1 MEFVINNG
9 VLEDIV
15 NPETDVV
22 IPFGVT
28 SLSPSVFDSN
38 KVTKNVYFPAS
49 LTDCGKHRSI
59 CFRHQE
65 NIYVDPDNPVYSSYN
80 GVLYNKEQTILINCP
95 VGKKGK
101 YKTSPTTKII
111 ARDAFCCSNLKELVL
126 NNGLKRIHRW
136 AFADDCIQKP
146 ILIPRSVSHISSR
159 AFAREYSLGSVI
171 VYPGSYAHEYAKD
184 NKYIRFCCKQNIFDI
199 ANKVIDTTISS
210 LMKSIKKIWIKKS
223 NLPLYT
229 LKRDVLEL
237 NIRTGGLL
245 HRERFGY
252 GLIWSLYDDGTLK
265 ISGFGAMP
273 DYINHW
279 DSYFGEGQPP
289 WIGCEKYGVMPY
301 KLVIDNGI
309 TYIGN
314 NAFESFGCLKE
325 VYIADTVTKLGK
337 MSFFDCFHID
347 KINIPTHM
355 DIENFDYAELPLY
368 HNKQY
373 DRIGNILVKK
383 K

>member
-9 VLEDIV
+9 VLEDII

-22 IPFGVT
+22 IPLGVT
-28 SLSPSVFDSN
+28 SLSPSAFGSN

-49 LTDCGKHRSI
+49 LTDCGKHSSI
-59 CFRHQE
+59 CFRYQE
-65 NIYVDPDNPVYSSYN
+65 NIYVDPDNPEYSSYN

-171 VYPGSYAHEYAKD
+171 VYLGSYAHEYAKD
-184 NKYIRFCCKQNIFDI
+184 NKYIRFSCKQNIFDI
-199 ANKVIDTTISS
+199 AKKVIDTTISS

-229 LKRDVLEL
+229 LKRDVLEP
-237 NIRTGGLL
+237 NMRTGGLL
-245 HRERFGY
+245 HRESFGY

-368 HNKQY
+368 YNKQY

-383 K
+383 

>member
-1 MEFVINNG
+1 MDFVINNG
-9 VLEDIV
+9 VLEDII

-22 IPFGVT
+22 IPLGVT
-28 SLSPSVFDSN
+28 SLSPSAFGSN

-49 LTDCGKHRSI
+49 LIDCGKHSSI

-65 NIYVDPDNPVYSSYN
+65 NIYVDPNNPEYSSYN

-95 VGKKGK
+95 MGKKGK
-101 YKTSPTTKII
+101 YQTSPSTKII
-111 ARDAFCCSNLKELVL
+111 AREAFCCSNLKELVL
-126 NNGLKRIHRW
+126 NSGLKRIHRW

-159 AFAREYSLGSVI
+159 AFEGEYSFGSII
-171 VYPGSYAHEYAKD
+171 VYPDSYAHEYAKSID
-184 NKYIRFCCKQNIFDI
+184 YIRYRCKQNIFDI
-199 ANKVIDTTISS
+199 VKKYIDTTISS
-210 LMKSIKKIWIKKS
+210 IKKQLKKIRVKNINQS
-223 NLPLYT
+223 LYT
-229 LKRDVLEL
+229 LKEDTIQQNRYIGE
-237 NIRTGGLL
+237 LL
-245 HRERFGY
+245 HRESFGC
-252 GLIWSLYDDGTLK
+252 GLIWSLYDDGTLE
-265 ISGFGAMP
+265 ISGLGVMP
-273 DYINHW
+273 DYVNHW

-347 KINIPTHM
+347 KINIPTQM

-368 HNKQY
+368 YNKQY

-383 K
+383 

>member
-1 MEFVINNG
+1 MEYVINCG
-9 VLEDIV
+9 VLEDII
-15 NPETDVV
+15 NPEIDVH
-22 IPFGVT
+22 IPNGVVK
-28 SLSPSVFDSN
+28 LGRDVFNLNSI
-38 KVTKNVYFPAS
+38 TKNVYFPAS
-49 LTDCGKHRSI
+49 LTDCSEHRSLI
-59 CFRHQE
+59 FRHQE
-65 NIYVDPDNPVYSSYN
+65 NIYVDSNNPAYSSYN
-80 GVLYNKEQTILINCP
+80 GVLYNKEHTILICCP
-95 VGKKGK
+95 MGKKGV
-101 YKTSPTTKII
+101 YKTASTTKII
-111 ARDAFCCSNLKELVL
+111 AREAFCCSNLHELVL
-126 NNGLKRIHRW
+126 NDGLERIHRW
-136 AFADDCIQKP
+136 AFADNCIQKP
-146 ILIPRSVSHISSR
+146 ILIPRSVFHISSR
-159 AFAREYSLGSVI
+159 AFEGEYSFGSVI
-171 VYPGSYAHEYAKD
+171 VYPDSYAHKYAKGID
-184 NKYIRFCCKQNIFDI
+184 YIRYSCKQNIFDI
-199 ANKVIDTTISS
+199 ARKNIEATISS
-210 LMKSIKKIWIKKS
+210 IEKSIKKIKIKKS

-229 LKRDVLEL
+229 LKRDAYEL
-237 NIRTGGLL
+237 NIHTGELL
-245 HRERFGY
+245 HKESFGS

-325 VYIADTVTKLGK
+325 VYIADTVKKLGK

-347 KINIPTHM
+347 KINIPSDV

-368 HNKQY
+368 YNKQY

-383 K
+383 